1 MSQVPDDEALMVRVR
16 RDDRGA
22 FEILIRR
29 YSTPFL
35 TFLTRLLGDRGEAE
49 DVFQEVWLAIW
60 LKRAGFDAT
69 RKFRPWAYRVA
80 ANRCADR
87 SRRRARPAPAGD
99 LHLRAGPAAAPEAG
113 VVRSEALSAADAAIR
128 DLPPMQR
135 EIVVLRLYA
144 TLGYGEIADILGVT
158 ESTARSNMS
167 LALRSLRKRLEP
179 WVNDSTGQ
187 ERTHDH
193 AARG

>member
-22 FEILIRR
+22 FETLIRR
-29 YSTPFL
+29 YATPIL
-35 TFLTRLLGDRGEAE
+35 TLLTRLLTDRAEAE

-60 LKRAGFDAT
+60 MKRSGFDTT

-80 ANRCADR
+80 TNRCADR
-87 SRRRARPAPAGD
+87 SRRRTGPSAAGD
-99 LHLRAGPAAAPEAG
+99 LALVSSSASPADNG
-113 VVRSEALSAADAAIR
+113 LVRTEALSAAEAAIR
-128 DLPPMQR
+128 ELPPVQR
-135 EIVVLRLYA
+135 EIVVLRLYVS
-144 TLGYGEIADILGVT
+144 LGYGEIADILGIT

-179 WVNDSTGQ
+179 WIREDTRE
-187 ERTHDH
+187 ERSHVH
-193 AARG
+193 ARG

>member
-22 FEILIRR
+22 FETLIRR
-29 YSTPFL
+29 YSTPIL
-35 TFLTRLLGDRGEAE
+35 TFLTRLLGDRAEAE

-60 LKRAGFDAT
+60 MKRAGFDAT

-87 SRRRARPAPAGD
+87 ARRRPRPLAAGSLGLVPA
-99 LHLRAGPAAAPEAG
+99 AAAAPEAG
-113 VVRSEALSAADAAIR
+113 AVRGEALSAADAAIR
-128 DLPPMQR
+128 DLPPVQR
-135 EIVVLRLYA
+135 EIVVLRLYGS
-144 TLGYGEIADILGVT
+144 LGYGEVADILGVT

-179 WVNDSTGQ
+179 WVRDSNRQ
-187 ERTHDH
+187 ERSHDH